1 MEPSVH
7 RLAFDADAHAVLSNV
22 EAELSRQG
30 EPPVTMR
37 RVLVFESDTGDFML
51 RARVAD
57 ALMNVAWP
65 RRLAA
70 HVQATRLGCPVVS
83 GLHLLPPGSES
94 AQAQGCLCDSQEPH
108 TVDGPNGEPLPAWTY
123 EPTCPVH
130 GLAVMHG
137 LFHEGRD

>member
-7 RLAFDADAHAVLSNV
+7 RLVFDADADAVLSNV

-57 ALMNVAWP
+57 ALMNVAGHDAWQ
-65 RRLAA
+65 RMFK
-70 HVQATRLGCPVVS
+70 
-83 GLHLLPPGSES
+83 
-94 AQAQGCLCDSQEPH
+94 
-108 TVDGPNGEPLPAWTY
+108 PL
-123 EPTCPVH
+123 
-130 GLAVMHG
+130 
-137 LFHEGRD
+137 D